1 MSRLNR
7 YQESFSK
14 HISKKEYCYYDIIC
28 EYEDKEYLLPV
39 LLLTIMNTEQKKR
52 KLSYHGYH
60 AAYGV
65 YLLDIYLKII
75 LDKERFIARYSVSK
89 LINVMNSLIYR
100 MIFYWYK
107 NMESVS
113 RKNSQKIINLID
125 EFEKVIYDDIILTP
139 VLKNRTDMHRNFLID
154 NDELKTKFKC
164 IKLLN
169 EESCNSIKLKYSQ
182 VVEFICL
189 LGYYLGEGD
198 YSYVTDI
205 INIGKSFGEIIKYS
219 IDYGRLEQDI
229 NELNNKNI
237 VISSGMQKSYE
248 TFISA
253 KKELVV
259 SSMKVDYFGVTLNEI
274 LGKIDERVDLV
285 IEDMT
290 YDLKTSY
297 STLT

>member
-14 HISKKEYCYYDIIC
+14 HISKKEYKYNDIIK

-75 LDKERFIARYSVSK
+75 LDKENFIEKYSLDT
-89 LINVMNSLIYR
+89 LILVLNSLLYR

-113 RKNSQKIINLID
+113 RKNSQKIISLID
-125 EFEKVIYDDIILTP
+125 EFEEVINANIIIKTVIKNKSDI
-139 VLKNRTDMHRNFLID
+139 HRNFLVD
-154 NDELKTKFKC
+154 NEELKEYFKK
-164 IKLLN
+164 IQLLDI
-169 EESCNSIKLKYSQ
+169 ESQQSIIRKYSKS
-182 VVEFICL
+182 VEFICL

-198 YSYVTDI
+198 YTFVNDI
-205 INIGKSFGEIIKYS
+205 IEIGGSFGEIIKYS
-219 IDYGRLEQDI
+219 IDYEHLEDDI
-229 NELNNKNI
+229 RGLNNKNI
-237 VISSGMQKSYE
+237 VISHGMQKSYE
-248 TFISA
+248 RFVLT

-259 SSMKVDYFGVTLNEI
+259 SSMRIDYFGITLNEI
-274 LGKIDERVDLV
+274 LGKIDERIDSI
-285 IEDMT
+285 IEDMN
-290 YDLKTSY
+290 YDTKTSY
-297 STLT
+297 STIL